1 MQGTLAIDLGST
13 TTVVAYQGP
22 NAAAELLA
30 LPPYSS
36 CEPVVVPTL
45 LWLNDPATSH
55 PLIGRQVLEAG
66 LAHGDGPQLHRDFKR
81 QIGANPAATTP
92 ATATGAAS
100 GSASGAGPAPALPL
114 SPEQAGALLLRRLWA
129 ALPPELEPQRLVLTA
144 PIDSY
149 PRYRQWLQEV
159 CRDLQVPELAL
170 VDEPTAAAIG
180 AGLPAGSTVLVVDL
194 GGGTIDL
201 ALVALEG
208 GEGRPAPMAQLL
220 RFAGRDLGASRQ
232 ALRCA
237 RVIGKA
243 GLALGGRDFDRWIA
257 AHLCP
262 GVPLDGSLLEAA
274 ETLKCQLSQQE
285 EGLVL
290 WSRSGQ
296 PPVALRLNRNDLE
309 ALLRQHGLVEQLDAL
324 FNQVVAAAHRDG
336 LALGQITAV
345 LPVGGSSRL
354 PLIRQWLAQRC
365 GNIPL
370 REQRPVEAV
379 ALGALALTPGVRVR
393 DVLSRG
399 VSLRC
404 WDQRSGRHR
413 WRSLFVAGQTWPTES
428 PLELVL
434 ACSSANQRVLEVV
447 LGEPENERRSE
458 VVFEAGLPV
467 LRQRPAGEGRVVA
480 WTNQPPPLALDSPG
494 QPGEDCLRL
503 AFQVDGQGQ
512 LILEVTDL
520 RSGRR
525 NPTQRLGPLR

>member
-13 TTVVAYQGP
+13 NTVVAYQGP
-22 NAAAELLA
+22 HAAAELLA
-30 LPPYSS
+30 LPPYSCS
-36 CEPVVVPTL
+36 EPVVVPTL
-45 LWLNDPATSH
+45 LWLSDPATTH

-81 QIGANPAATTP
+81 QIGAVGATTAP
-92 ATATGAAS
+92 E
-100 GSASGAGPAPALPL
+100 PAPSLPL

-129 ALPPELEPQRLVLTA
+129 ALPPDRQPQRLVLTA

-149 PRYRQWLQEV
+149 RRYRQWLQEV

-170 VDEPTAAAIG
+170 VDEPTAAAMG

-208 GEGRPAPMAQLL
+208 GEGRPAPIAQLL

-262 GVPLDGSLLEAA
+262 GMAIDGNLLEAA

-296 PPVALRLNRNDLE
+296 SPVTLRLDRSGLE
-309 ALLRQHGLVEQLDAL
+309 TLLRQHGLVEQLDSL
-324 FNQVVAAAHRDG
+324 FDQVLAAAHRDG
-336 LALGQITAV
+336 LVLSQITAV
-345 LPVGGSSRL
+345 LPVGGSSRV

-365 GNIPL
+365 GSVPL
-370 REQRPVEAV
+370 REHRPVEAV

-393 DVLSRG
+393 DVLSHG

-404 WDQRSGRHR
+404 WDQRSARHH
-413 WRSLFVAGQTWPTES
+413 WLPLFVEGQTFPTERS
-428 PLELVL
+428 LELVL
-434 ACSSANQRVLEVV
+434 ACSSPNQRELELV

-467 LRQRPAGEGRVVA
+467 LRQRPAGEGRVA
-480 WTNQPPPLALDSPG
+480 PWTVQPPPLALDSPG

-512 LILEVTDL
+512 LMLEVTDL
-520 RSGRR
+520 RSGRHS
-525 NPTQRLGPLR
+525 PSQQLGPLR